1 MIVTDVRQKLLIFTN
16 DVGISQKKLAQ
27 ELDFNYQHLN
37 AVINGRYAVSD
48 RLYKEIENL
57 FKRYGYDKG
66 LDYEG
71 EL

>member
-1 MIVTDVRQKLLIFTN
+1 MIVTDVRQKLLIFS
-16 DVGISQKKLAQ
+16 DDLGISQKKLAK

-37 AVINGRYAVSD
+37 AVMKGKYSVSN
-48 RLYKEIENL
+48 RLYKQVENL
-57 FKRYGYDKG
+57 FKRYGYEKG